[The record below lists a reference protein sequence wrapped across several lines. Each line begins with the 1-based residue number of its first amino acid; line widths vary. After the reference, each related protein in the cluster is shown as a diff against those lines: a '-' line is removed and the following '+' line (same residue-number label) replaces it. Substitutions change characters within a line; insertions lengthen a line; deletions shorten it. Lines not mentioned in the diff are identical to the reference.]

1 MSKNKTCFFIA
12 PIGDEGSP
20 ERKRSDLVL
29 RHIVEP
35 VVEKFGYKAVR
46 GDKIDKPGLI
56 TSQVIQGVLDSDLVI
71 ADLTGKN
78 PNVFYELAL
87 RHATKKPFIQLIEEG
102 GKIPFDVAGLRTIHF
117 DYQDL
122 DSVVRCKSDLE
133 NQLCTVEANP
143 KDVESPVAVAIDL
156 ERLRTRS
163 LPVDQYI
170 LEAREFQS
178 EIAQRIYN
186 LELALGQLIS
196 AQPPRYEY
204 RQLPDGTMGNV
215 FVMPPAYLP
224 NPPAINFVDR
234 SSSPSSTP
242 SPQISPEFA
251 RKAMAALRKAGTVES
266 QPPTRE
272 KDTKNER

>member
-1 MSKNKTCFFIA
+1 M
-12 PIGDEGSP
+12 
-20 ERKRSDLVL
+20 
-29 RHIVEP
+29 
-35 VVEKFGYKAVR
+35 
-46 GDKIDKPGLI
+46 
-56 TSQVIQGVLDSDLVI
+56 
-71 ADLTGKN
+71 
-78 PNVFYELAL
+78 
-87 RHATKKPFIQLIEEG
+87 
-102 GKIPFDVAGLRTIHF
+102 
-117 DYQDL
+117 
-122 DSVVRCKSDLE
+122 
-133 NQLCTVEANP
+133 EANP